1 MSFDSHCKGQRMVV
15 LCTDLLVPGL
25 PVPGVRIVV
34 DSGVVEE
41 ATFDAA
47 SGVTVVHRLPVT
59 EAMAQQRMEYAGRTA
74 SGTCVRLGG
83 QGLRLVRVV

>member
-1 MSFDSHCKGQRMVV
+1 MSFDSRCKGQRMVV

-59 EAMAQQRMEYAGRTA
+59 EATARQRMEFAGRTA
-74 SGTCVRLGG
+74 SGTSRSRL
-83 QGLRLVRVV
+83 RVSSSPSEE